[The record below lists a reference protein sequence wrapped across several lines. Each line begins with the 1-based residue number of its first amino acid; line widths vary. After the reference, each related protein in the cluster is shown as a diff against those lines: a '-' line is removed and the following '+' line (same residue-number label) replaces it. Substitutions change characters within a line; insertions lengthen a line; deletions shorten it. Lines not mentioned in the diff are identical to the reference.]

1 MHLSLLTLTTYG
13 SLDNLYVL
21 SLPKTALTDYSK
33 TKRSAVA
40 KTLISLTGAK
50 GDQNFSALL
59 L

>member
-1 MHLSLLTLTTYG
+1 MHLLLLTLIAYG

-21 SLPKTALTDYSK
+21 SLPKTALIDYS